1 MKKRIFLMLVAI
13 SLLLWTTS
21 CQNQD
26 KTTPP
31 TTTPEPTV
39 TPEMLKTASKL
50 LESIKK
56 LERQGRA
63 MEPLR
68 RNQTIEN
75 LKECGQEMRERQ
87 RVSDDLRAATESLPM
102 PLRFQLGVAAT
113 ESKLCVSCL
122 PSARESCDRVKSALV
137 EAKKVIEEVSKDVKH
152 GTGDSSQAQKPSQ
165 SDTNQD
171 GKKEDS
177 IETIGKWRDESEPS
191 IMNSTIEIY
200 RQSGKYHL
208 RVKFDKDGSTANEEL
223 RKESPRQFRR
233 ISHPGDY
240 YVITENGYLE
250 SRDKEGVIF
259 TARPVR

>member
-1 MKKRIFLMLVAI
+1 MKKKVLLMLVII
-13 SLLLWTTS
+13 SLLFWATG

-26 KTTPP
+26 KAAPP
-31 TTTPEPTV
+31 AAAPEPTI

-50 LESIKK
+50 LENIKK

-87 RVSDDLRAATESLPM
+87 RVSDDLRTAAESLPM

-137 EAKKVIEEVSKDVKH
+137 EAKKVIEEVTKDVKPD
-152 GTGDSSQAQKPSQ
+152 TGASSQSQKSSQ
-165 SDTNQD
+165 GNTQQG
-171 GKKEDS
+171 GKKPDS
-177 IETIGKWRDESEPS
+177 LEAIGKWRDESEPA

-200 RQSGKYHL
+200 RQSGDYHL

-233 ISHPGDY
+233 VSHPGDY
-240 YVITENGYLE
+240 YVITKNGYLE